1 MKLPDAPSS
10 LTFPSTQPLS
20 NCPQAAPAMLF
31 AGLPIRGGGEILLMA
46 PLASFFK
53 KNNLFFTI
61 PLPLLCSWAGYR
73 RDEGQGIPE
82 EDGELNS
89 EAAERGITAGG

>member
-1 MKLPDAPSS
+1 MLLRAGDPDSLSS
-10 LTFPSTQPLS
+10 SPYFIHLNSVSSRVLTIP
-20 NCPQAAPAMLF
+20 
-31 AGLPIRGGGEILLMA
+31 GL
-46 PLASFFK
+46 FFK
-53 KNNLFFTI
+53 KKKKKNVFFTI

-89 EAAERGITAGG
+89 EAAERGITVGG